1 MYFPTKKNND
11 QYPTILSFQFPLLN
25 RLRNLEFV
33 YLKPDFAYL
42 IFPQGFIA
50 SRFFDN
56 RDYYT
61 IYFETLELILWKETP
76 FMWN

>member
-42 IFPQGFIA
+42 IFPRGFIV

-61 IYFETLELILWKETP
+61 IYFKTLELILWKETP